1 MYMLI
6 PPYKTMRSEVDVP
19 HGYQCLVDQLVSQLF
34 NWVHFEHLMS
44 FFAECNRLMQYNQVY
59 YHDDDMT
66 AGSPLQSQCM
76 PAIVFFLLQ
85 VMLTIDAAISASKG
99 LALAFT
105 LMSLVS

>member
-1 MYMLI
+1 MFHTDTNVWLI
-6 PPYKTMRSEVDVP
+6 NWSASCLT
-19 HGYQCLVDQLVSQLF
+19 GYTL
-34 NWVHFEHLMS
+34 NILMS

-99 LALAFT
+99 LASALAFT